1 MKRIAA
7 VIMLCML
14 LVCCAGP
21 SESQDTLPPGMQES
35 SRQEETSAQ
44 SESDSSE
51 SAQQAPT
58 QQKVFAMTKP
68 ILVTSLGQN
77 TSALL
82 VREMF
87 TDLNIDFTC
96 ELMAAPEMVSDYNTV
111 VLAVGASS
119 KALGAN
125 GIGITEEYNRSKKFL
140 EAIPADTTVVMIRI
154 GDSRDKDEWTD
165 KFVSLALPYSDV
177 IITTESSDKDNE
189 LSGYADKNGIK
200 YYSSK
205 TVRDMHQL
213 LGELA

>member
-14 LVCCAGP
+14 LVCCASP
-21 SESQDTLPPGMQES
+21 SESQDTLPPGIQES
-35 SRQEETSAQ
+35 SRQEETLVQ

-51 SAQQAPT
+51 SEQQAPAEQNT
-58 QQKVFAMTKP
+58 FSMAKP

-125 GIGITEEYNRSKKFL
+125 GIGIKEEYNRSKKFL
-140 EAIPADTTVVMIRI
+140 EAIPADATVVMIRI

-177 IITTESSDKDNE
+177 IITTESSDKNNE